1 MSSVS
6 WKRNIKGTYG
16 VAYVD
21 MGLIN
26 DKTILEKEIRV
37 QLSNLDR
44 EYPDL
49 NAKLTEFDINIPTN
63 SDGLMYNHAYVYFS
77 RWDIFNAFIGLN
89 FDGTPRKKYNLGGVI
104 KLEDLDPAV
113 FDVSEIDPV
122 EYSETTRKISAALNK
137 ITESSFENLKDIY
150 VTESVKH
157 PAYIKFTIERVFDEV
172 KDLSPDHTFYSFKAG
187 IFVAIADN
195 LKQNSRHE
203 LFLKIMFYILK
214 EREIDYK
221 LFAFACLLVQE
232 GMLDIEHFKSIL
244 SSLKTGDAYDYFT
257 KAVKFTKGELWRKCG
272 KKLKKEFEKFSK
284 PTTEYGKRIE
294 FAIDDLKK
302 VMQEPLTDPDEVD
315 DWMLESEVIDLPP
328 LVQPNY
334 FLLSKD
340 KVEIMKENY
349 FDAGRKNPQIPNVKR
364 DTLFLS
370 SFLFKTSY
378 ARPDESIISHN
389 KLVGRNFPD
398 WVTRDQ
404 VLSIFKKYSTDEGY
418 PIVEIDNNKLSC
430 YVNFSPD
437 QAHFQD
443 ASFANQMHMY
453 VKFTSGTRSA
463 TVKFAFMRQRN
474 DTQTTYQKKLKPML
488 TRPPRRR

>member
-21 MGLIN
+21 IGLIN
-26 DKTILEKEIRV
+26 DKSVLEKEIRV

-44 EYPDL
+44 EYPQL
-49 NAKLTEFDINIPTN
+49 NAKTMEYDINIPTN

-104 KLEDLDPAV
+104 KLEDLDPAI
-113 FDVSEIDPV
+113 FDISGIDET
-122 EYSETTRKISAALNK
+122 EYSETTRKISSALNK

-172 KDLSPDHTFYSFKAG
+172 KDLSPDYNFYSFKAG

-203 LFLKIMFYILK
+203 LFLKIMFYVLK
-214 EREIDYK
+214 ERELDYK

-232 GMLDIEHFKSIL
+232 GLLDIGHFKTL
-244 SSLKTGDAYDYFT
+244 LGSLKTGVAYDYFT
-257 KAVKFTKGELWRKCG
+257 KAVKFTRGGLWKKCG
-272 KKLKKEFEKFSK
+272 KKLKEEFERFSQH
-284 PTTEYGKRIE
+284 TSEYGKRIE

-302 VMQEPLTDPDEVD
+302 MMQEPLADLSGVD
-315 DWMLESEVIDLPP
+315 DWMLESEVVDLPP
-328 LVQPNY
+328 LVNFNY

-340 KVEIMKENY
+340 KVEFK
-349 FDAGRKNPQIPNVKR
+349 P
-364 DTLFLS
+364 TLAVMWTF
-370 SFLFKTSY
+370 
-378 ARPDESIISHN
+378 
-389 KLVGRNFPD
+389 
-398 WVTRDQ
+398 
-404 VLSIFKKYSTDEGY
+404 
-418 PIVEIDNNKLSC
+418 
-430 YVNFSPD
+430 
-437 QAHFQD
+437 
-443 ASFANQMHMY
+443 
-453 VKFTSGTRSA
+453 
-463 TVKFAFMRQRN
+463 
-474 DTQTTYQKKLKPML
+474 
-488 TRPPRRR
+488 

>member
-1 MSSVS
+1 
-6 WKRNIKGTYG
+6 
-16 VAYVD
+16 
-21 MGLIN
+21 
-26 DKTILEKEIRV
+26 
-37 QLSNLDR
+37 
-44 EYPDL
+44 
-49 NAKLTEFDINIPTN
+49 
-63 SDGLMYNHAYVYFS
+63 
-77 RWDIFNAFIGLN
+77 
-89 FDGTPRKKYNLGGVI
+89 
-104 KLEDLDPAV
+104 
-113 FDVSEIDPV
+113 
-122 EYSETTRKISAALNK
+122 
-137 ITESSFENLKDIY
+137 
-150 VTESVKH
+150 
-157 PAYIKFTIERVFDEV
+157 
-172 KDLSPDHTFYSFKAG
+172 
-187 IFVAIADN
+187 
-195 LKQNSRHE
+195 
-203 LFLKIMFYILK
+203 
-214 EREIDYK
+214 
-221 LFAFACLLVQE
+221 
-232 GMLDIEHFKSIL
+232 
-244 SSLKTGDAYDYFT
+244 
-257 KAVKFTKGELWRKCG
+257 
-272 KKLKKEFEKFSK
+272 
-284 PTTEYGKRIE
+284 
-294 FAIDDLKK
+294 
-302 VMQEPLTDPDEVD
+302 MQEPLTDSDEVD